1 MKLKS
6 SHIASVISGIC
17 AAFSMAAFAQP
28 TPPDVSHLRIPGSDT
43 VDVSGPPRV
52 AANGT
57 VRVVVRL
64 VDKPLAAVAGN
75 KRTGMTMTGDQQ
87 RAYSASLAAKQGAVM
102 AQIATVGGTEFARM
116 NKAHNAIVV
125 DVNATQIGAIESFV
139 GVASVRAA
147 VDYTFDLSET
157 VPYIGAAAVQAL
169 GFDGTGIRVA
179 VLDSGIDYTH
189 KNLGGP
195 GTVAFY
201 NQCYGTAPSTTAP
214 TEAGQPRNAAPV
226 GACANYFGPSA
237 PKVIGGYDFLG
248 ELSGATRPDGTG
260 YPSVLDPNPL
270 DFQGHGTHVADIIA
284 GRSADGTRKGVAP
297 GAKLYAVKVCSAVA
311 TSCNGVA
318 LLQGMDFSL
327 DPNQDGDLSDAV
339 DVINMSLG
347 SGYGQREDD
356 LSAASTTA
364 ADFGVVVVV
373 SAGNAADR
381 PFIVGSPSSTPGVI
395 SVAQTAVPSAVA
407 FGLVINSPAGIAGTY
422 GNTATLD
429 YAPLSGT
436 VTGSVA
442 FVGRGCLAGAGVPV
456 GGDPYL
462 ASPAG
467 KIALINRGVCNIS
480 EKVRRA
486 SDAGA
491 IGVIIGLIAAGD
503 AVSFSNGGQCP
514 EPANG
519 TCKPSL
525 VITQSLANSIRT
537 NIAAP
542 VVASLSSANAISL
555 AGSMASSSSRGPSMS
570 YAAIKP
576 EIGAPGASFSAEVGT
591 GDGQT
596 TFGGTSGAAPM
607 VAGAAALLLQAAPS
621 LQAHEVKARLMNSA
635 ENQIYTN
642 PALAPGV
649 LAPITRIGAGEVR
662 VNRAIA
668 LKTGMWDAADPAS
681 VALSFGTY
689 RVTGNNT
696 YRRKVLVK
704 NYNATARTYS
714 VATNFRYANDV
725 ASGAVSLSVPA
736 TIAVPANGT
745 ATFFVTMT
753 LNANLLPAWGL
764 SAGANGGNGA
774 TLDLPEY
781 DGYLTLSDATD
792 TVRLPWHI
800 LPHKAANVVAS
811 ASSVN
816 MGGAASASMNLTNT
830 GGATFSNVDAFYLT
844 AESPKLPASVYPKP
858 GDQFTIH
865 DIKAVGTRFVD
876 IGGGAFGV
884 QFAISTH
891 AQRTNGVYPGE
902 FDIFIDT
909 NNDGVYD
916 FVLFNR
922 ENGTF
927 SSTGQSV
934 VSLLNLATGT
944 SVVRFFTAAELVSS
958 NIVLT
963 ASMADLGITPNTK
976 FTFRVSAYDNYFT
989 GALTDVVPPAT
1000 ITLGTPRFFVP
1011 GAFAVAPA
1019 NTTTPVT
1026 INRVAAGDAASPG
1039 QTGIL
1044 LLYSDGKTGAEAQ
1057 AITVTP

>member
-6 SHIASVISGIC
+6 SCIASLITGIC
-17 AAFSMAAFAQP
+17 AAASLAALAQP
-28 TPPDVSHLRIPGSDT
+28 TPPDVSHLRVPSSDT
-43 VDVSGPPRV
+43 VDVSGAPRV
-52 AANGT
+52 SAKGT

-64 VDKPLAAVAGN
+64 VDKPLAAVVGN
-75 KRTGMTMTGDQQ
+75 KRTGITMTGDQQ
-87 RAYSASLAAKQGAVM
+87 RAYSASLSAKQGAVM
-102 AQIATVGGTEFARM
+102 AQIAALGGKEIARV

-125 DVNATQIGAIESFV
+125 EVNATKIGAIESFV

-147 VDYTFDLSET
+147 VDYSFDLSET

-201 NQCYGTAPSTTAP
+201 NECYGTTPDTASP
-214 TEAGQPRNAAPV
+214 AAEIGQPRNAAPV
-226 GACANYFGPSA
+226 GACANFFGPNA
-237 PKVIGGYDFLG
+237 PKVIGGFDFLG
-248 ELSGATRPDGTG
+248 ELSGSGTNV
-260 YPSVLDPNPL
+260 SVLDPNPL

-284 GRSADGTRKGVAP
+284 GRSADGTHKGVAP

-311 TSCNGVA
+311 TSCNGIA
-318 LLQGMDFSL
+318 LIQGMDFSL
-327 DPNQDGDLSDAV
+327 DPNQDGDISDAV
-339 DVINMSLG
+339 DIVNMSLG

-356 LSAASTTA
+356 LSAASAVA
-364 ADFGVVVVV
+364 AEFGVVVVV

-407 FGLVINSPAGIAGTY
+407 FGLAINSPTNIAGTY

-429 YAPLSGT
+429 YAPLTGT
-436 VTGSVA
+436 VTGEVA
-442 FVGRGCLAGAGVPV
+442 FVGRGCVTGTGVPG

-467 KIALINRGVCNIS
+467 KIALINRGACNIS

-491 IGVIIGLIAAGD
+491 IGVIIGLVAAGD

-525 VITQSLANSIRT
+525 VITQTLANSIRA

-542 VVASLSSANAISL
+542 VVATLSSANAISL
-555 AGSMASSSSRGPSMS
+555 AGSIVASSSRGPSMS

-607 VAGAAALLLQAAPS
+607 VAGAAALLLQATPT

-635 ENQIYTN
+635 ENRIYTN

-649 LAPITRIGAGEVR
+649 LAPITRVGAGEVR
-662 VNRAIA
+662 VNQALT

-704 NYNATARTYS
+704 NYNATARTYA
-714 VATNFRYANDV
+714 VATNFRYANDA
-725 ASGAVSLSVPA
+725 ASGAVSLAAPA

-745 ATFFVTMT
+745 ATFFVTMS

-811 ASSVN
+811 ANSVN
-816 MGGAASASMNLTNT
+816 MGGGASSTLNVTNA
-830 GGATFSNVDAFYLT
+830 GGAVSSTISAFYLT
-844 AESPKLPASVYPKP
+844 AESPKLPASVYPKQ

-884 QFAISTH
+884 QFAISTY
-891 AQRTNGVYPGE
+891 AQRATGVYPGE
-902 FDIFIDT
+902 FDVFIDV
-909 NNDGVYD
+909 NNDGVND
-916 FVLFNR
+916 FALFNR
-922 ENGTF
+922 ESGTF
-927 SSTGQSV
+927 ATTGQSV
-934 VSLLNLATGT
+934 ATLLNLATNT
-944 SVVRFFTAAELVSS
+944 SVARFFTSAELVSS

-963 ASMADLGITPNTK
+963 AAMSDLGITPNTQ
-976 FTFRVSAYDNYFT
+976 FTFQVAAFDNYFT
-989 GALTDVVPPAT
+989 GNLTDFVPPAT
-1000 ITLGTPRFFVP
+1000 VTLGSPRFFVP
-1011 GAFAVAPA
+1011 GAGAVAPI
-1019 NTTTPVT
+1019 NVTTPVT
-1026 INRVAAGDAASPG
+1026 INRFVPGDAASPS
-1039 QTGIL
+1039 QLGIL
-1044 LLYSDGKTGAEAQ
+1044 LLYGDGKTGAEAQ